1 MNYKCHY
8 DIASVIYKDTFIS
21 SYFKYDENKSKWYFK
36 DDNMWYEDKELRKL
50 KGEITTRGFEIF
62 INKYKKINEKKDEIS
77 IYSSISYLETAMNL
91 KKTNYLNKIIKE
103 LKQFY

>member
-1 MNYKCHY
+1 MQ
-8 DIASVIYKDTFIS
+8 VITS
-21 SYFKYDENKSKWYFK
+21 K
-36 DDNMWYEDKELRKL
+36 DDEGNGFDLVYYTPSKGIYEDKELRKL